1 MNGLPDYKL
10 LKNEIGTQFNQFNI
24 IRGKEFI
31 MFGEDVWIGY
41 FCLLDG
47 SGGLE
52 IGNKVSISSG
62 VHIYT
67 HDSSNYRMFELQKD
81 PNGSHIDRKPVK
93 IGNNVQIGANSVVL
107 KGITIGNNVIIGALS
122 LVNKDIPDNCIAVGS
137 PAKIIKCYDNKQMS
151 FKSFINRWFNRFATI
166 FR

>member
-47 SGGLE
+47 SGGL
-52 IGNKVSISSG
+52 
-62 VHIYT
+62 
-67 HDSSNYRMFELQKD
+67 
-81 PNGSHIDRKPVK
+81 
-93 IGNNVQIGANSVVL
+93 
-107 KGITIGNNVIIGALS
+107 
-122 LVNKDIPDNCIAVGS
+122 
-137 PAKIIKCYDNKQMS
+137 
-151 FKSFINRWFNRFATI
+151 
-166 FR
+166 